1 MEDLN
6 IRHFKLTNGEDIVAV
21 VSVKNDDN
29 WLLERPVLVNP
40 NLLGGYQ
47 FTPWFPFS
55 KTKVFKVYFSNII
68 NSTGI
73 DADVKESY
81 LQYVLEYKKQ
91 MTKIEDNQQFLADM
105 EAEIDQRAADLY
117 EEGNLFGKKKRTIH

>member
-1 MEDLN
+1 M
-6 IRHFKLTNGEDIVAV
+6 
-21 VSVKNDDN
+21 
-29 WLLERPVLVNP
+29 
-40 NLLGGYQ
+40 LGGYQ

-55 KTKVFKVYFSNII
+55 KTKVFKVLFSNII

-91 MTKIEDNQQFLADM
+91 LTKIEDNQQFLAEM

>member
-21 VSVKNDDN
+21 VSVKNDDS

-55 KTKVFKVYFSNII
+55 KTKVFKVLFSNII

-91 MTKIEDNQQFLADM
+91 LTKIEDNQQFLAEM